1 MDKNIYTINEL
12 SKGLDAG
19 MNAIN
24 IIITKTCNEN
34 LELELLEEYF
44 QYLAIKDKLIKISNK
59 YMENKPCN
67 LNYFA
72 KFMAFSSINISLIN
86 KNDSKLAELMIN
98 GTTMGIIKGRK
109 LLNSDNI
116 DKRLYKLLKVFIK
129 MQEKSLEK
137 LKTYL

>member
-24 IIITKTCNEN
+24 IIITKACNEN

>member
-1 MDKNIYTINEL
+1 
-12 SKGLDAG
+12 
-19 MNAIN
+19 
-24 IIITKTCNEN
+24 
-34 LELELLEEYF
+34 
-44 QYLAIKDKLIKISNK
+44 
-59 YMENKPCN
+59 
-67 LNYFA
+67 
-72 KFMAFSSINISLIN
+72 
-86 KNDSKLAELMIN
+86 MIN

>member
-24 IIITKTCNEN
+24 IIITKTCNED

-67 LNYFA
+67 LNYFEKA
-72 KFMAFSSINISLIN
+72 IALFGINSKLIN
-86 KNDSKLAELMIN
+86 VDDSKIAELMIK

-109 LLNSDNI
+109 LLNRNRL
-116 DKRLYKLLKVFIK
+116 DKKIYKLLKTFVK
-129 MQEKSLEK
+129 LQEKSLDK
-137 LKTYL
+137 LKVYL